1 MRRTRIA
8 LIATLIIADAAL
20 SVAAA
25 DCTCRSQG
33 RDYDLGK
40 SVCLS
45 TPKGARIATCG
56 MVLNNTSWQFSETPC
71 VVSEAPVD
79 VSPPNHSHDHVSHR
93 HASHG
98 G

>member
-1 MRRTRIA
+1 MRRTPIA
-8 LIATLIIADAAL
+8 LILTLIIGDAAL

-71 VVSEAPVD
+71 VVSEAPAD
-79 VSPPNHSHDHVSHR
+79 VPPPNHSHDHVSHQ

>member
-1 MRRTRIA
+1 MRRIA
-8 LIATLIIADAAL
+8 LIVTLIIGDAAV
-20 SVAAA
+20 SFAFA
-25 DCTCRSQG
+25 DCTCRSRG

-45 TPKGARIATCG
+45 TPKGPRIATCG

-71 VVSEAPVD
+71 VVSEAPAD
-79 VSPPNHSHDHVSHR
+79 VAHPTASHDR
-93 HASHG
+93 ASHQHAAHG